1 MIQLAYLS
9 STPALLSAD
18 DIAQILI
25 SSRSN
30 NAALG
35 VTGLLVYKDG
45 SVLQFLEGEEN
56 SVENRFR
63 KISEDARHRGIIVLY
78 RKPIEKRDFPEWT
91 MGFSDLKAEGATY
104 LEGFEDVLGPEY
116 DVKKLTATAAQKLVG
131 LFRTKG

>member
-9 STPALLSAD
+9 ATPALLSPD

-30 NAALG
+30 NAKLE

-45 SVLQFLEGEEN
+45 SVLQFLEGPEEN
-56 SVENRFR
+56 VDKLFG
-63 KISEDARHRGIIVLY
+63 KISQDSRHRGIIVLY
-78 RKPIEKRDFPEWT
+78 RKPIDTRDFPEWT

-104 LEGFEDVLGPEY
+104 LEGFEDVLGSDY
-116 DVKKLTATAAQKLVG
+116 DIKKLSATAAQKLVR
-131 LFRTKG
+131 LFRN